1 MTAEPTADRRGVAN
15 HWKMAGLLAGG
26 LAVGYAL
33 VQERER
39 VAGAVAN
46 VQDTLTNN
54 GLTLMQKLSEMAD
67 TFLAKVHETCVA
79 AAPPT
84 NLEAAVRH
92 GLTGRSQ
99 DALASLAHGE

>member
-1 MTAEPTADRRGVAN
+1 MTDEPTADRRGVVS
-15 HWKMAGLLAGG
+15 HWKMTGLLAGG

-67 TFLAKVHETCVA
+67 AFLAKVHETFVA

-84 NLEAAVRH
+84 NLANVF
-92 GLTGRSQ
+92 LSST
-99 DALASLAHGE
+99 L